1 MELSRK
7 KKQQSQALS
16 QSKLAL
22 QRKNA
27 NNFYV
32 IKSFSHVLIALDQGM
47 FSTTNIVSLDTS
59 SRVYEMFPSIW
70 KKYFAYHVGNY
81 HWMEN
86 EDLVKMYERKKSKI
100 FFTQSLQIVPLDLM
114 LIIEVSIRNRG
125 GTMFAVGVEKMPWLH
140 AI

>member
-1 MELSRK
+1 MELSR

-47 FSTTNIVSLDTS
+47 FSTTNIISLDTS
-59 SRVYEMFPSIW
+59 SRVYEKFPSIW

-100 FFTQSLQIVPLDLM
+100 FFYTVFANCFARFIVD
-114 LIIEVSIRNRG
+114 NRG
-125 GTMFAVGVEKMPWLH
+125 EYQKSRWNHVCGGS
-140 AI
+140 